1 MNDVVGRLCAAE
13 DAPKVGDVEGD
24 GVTEKS
30 GVEVVMWAWQNKHS
44 GELAETPT
52 AHRSFTLST
61 ARSRKQARE
70 MGCGPNYRIVKIA
83 VRVVG

>member
-1 MNDVVGRLCAAE
+1 MNDVVGRLCADE

-24 GVTEKS
+24 GVT
-30 GVEVVMWAWQNKHS
+30 GTGAVVMWAWQNKHS
-44 GELAETPT
+44 GELAETLT
-52 AHRSFTLST
+52 AHQSFTLST

-70 MGCGPNYRIVKIA
+70 MGCGPNYRIVKIS